1 MDQQDQG
8 PDKSQA
14 RANDKQPA
22 RGTRRAGQQ
31 SANDSNWGL
40 GSASAL
46 DNLRRHQYRA
56 RRSRVVESDDEPS
69 PDRPLSE

>member
-1 MDQQDQG
+1 MDQQDHG

-22 RGTRRAGQQ
+22 QGQRRADE
-31 SANDSNWGL
+31 SANDSSWGM

-46 DNLRRHQYRA
+46 DNLRRHDYGA
-56 RRSRVVESDDEPS
+56 RRSRPLEDGERPS
-69 PDRPLSE
+69 SDRPLSE

>member
-8 PDKSQA
+8 PDKSKVPA
-14 RANDKQPA
+14 DDKQPA
-22 RGTRRAGQQ
+22 QGLRRVEQQ

-56 RRSRVVESDDEPS
+56 RRSRVMDSDDEPS
-69 PDRPLSE
+69 PDRPSSE